1 MGNVIGE
8 RIPCPLRAAAL
19 EYAPEPAV
27 VRAGG
32 TLSYGE
38 LDLRVSMAADA
49 FGERGVREGARVAM
63 YLPKDER
70 YFVLLLAILRLGAVA
85 CPISTRLPRRGVERL
100 LEDAGCEAL
109 ISDDEQLLEG
119 AEAPHGLRPAELLSG
134 RTTGDLSTPLY
145 LRTGIEATVVYTS
158 GSTGRPK
165 GALHTLAN
173 HVYSALGSNANITL
187 APGDRWLHAL
197 PLYHV
202 GGLSIIF
209 RCLLARAA
217 IVLPEVG
224 VGVGEGIST
233 LGATHVSLV
242 ATQLLRLLDE
252 DVPLD
257 GLRAILLGGSA
268 VSPSLVA
275 RARER
280 GLPVHTSYGLT
291 EMASQVTTTRP
302 GASPEELLTS
312 GSVLPH
318 RELSISSGGEI
329 LVRGRTLF
337 AGYVEGEGVRLPVDR
352 EGWFHTEDLGT
363 LDAEG
368 RLLVRGRRD
377 NMFVSGGENVQ
388 PEEIEAVLGGL
399 QGVLSAV
406 VVPVPDPEFGA
417 RPVAFVRAGEGVS
430 MDHLA
435 TALESVLPRFAI
447 PTAFHPW
454 PEGLPEGMKPDR
466 ALLARL
472 ARQAEPENP

>member
-1 MGNVIGE
+1 M
-8 RIPCPLRAAAL
+8 PCPLRAAATEFPL
-19 EYAPEPAV
+19 EPAI

-32 TLSYGE
+32 ALLYGE
-38 LDLRVSMAADA
+38 LDRRVSVAADA
-49 FGERGVREGARVAM
+49 LGERGIREGTRVAI
-63 YLPKDER
+63 YLSKDER

-85 CPISTRLPRRGVERL
+85 CPISTRLPPRAIGPL
-100 LEDAGCEAL
+100 LEDAGCRAL

-119 AEAPHGLRPAELLSG
+119 TEAPPGLRPAEVLAE
-134 RTTGDLSTPLY
+134 RAARDLSEPLHPSMR
-145 LRTGIEATVVYTS
+145 LPATVVYTS

-165 GALHTLAN
+165 GALHTRGN

-202 GGLSIIF
+202 GGLSIVF

-217 IVLPEVG
+217 IALPEAG
-224 VGVGEGIST
+224 VGVGEGISA

-257 GLRAILLGGSA
+257 GLKAILLGGSA
-268 VSPSLVA
+268 VPPSLVA

-302 GASPEELLTS
+302 GASREELLTS
-312 GSVLPH
+312 GGVLPH
-318 RELSISSGGEI
+318 RELSISFEGEI

-352 EGWFHTEDLGT
+352 DGWFHTGDLGV
-363 LDAEG
+363 LDTEG

-388 PEEIEAVLGGL
+388 PEEIEAALGAIE
-399 QGVLSAV
+399 GVLTAV
-406 VVPVPDPEFGA
+406 VVSVPDPEFGA
-417 RPVAFVRAGEGVS
+417 RPVAFVRAGEDVS
-430 MDHLA
+430 PDYLA
-435 TALESVLPRFAI
+435 TALEEVLPRFAI

-454 PEGLPEGMKPDR
+454 PEDIPEGMKPDR

-472 ARQAEPENP
+472 AQQSEAENT